1 MKNNWLTIIAGFGI
15 AFLVVACGKD
25 KPITS
30 ESNEVLTKT
39 DGVLYKVDTMNS
51 RVEWKGYKVLKSDQ
65 TTHFGTI
72 RFESGDITVKE
83 GKLQSG
89 KFVADINT
97 LENIDLKDNQE
108 MKSKLEG
115 HLKSADFFEV
125 EKFPTASYEIT
136 KVTEAK
142 SGDYNTILDGNLTI
156 KGITKPVQFKA
167 NVTVQNENVSIATE
181 PTRTLLYLSD
191 LELARWHRRRGSCA
205 AQSPASRLPQGP
217 HHGQCGS
224 RLAGDWAARQ
234 P

>member
-1 MKNNWLTIIAGFGI
+1 MKKNLFKIVVVLGV
-15 AFLVVACGKD
+15 AFLVISCGKD
-25 KPITS
+25 KPVTS
-30 ESNEVLTKT
+30 EANEVLTQT

-72 RFESGDITVKE
+72 RFESGDVTVKD

-97 LENIDLKDNQE
+97 LENIDLKGDEE
-108 MKSKLEG
+108 MKAKLEG

-181 PTRTLLYLSD
+181 PTDINREDYGLKFEIP
-191 LELARWHRRRGSCA
+191 LENGMLNKEINLQVLIKAMESK
-205 AQSPASRLPQGP
+205 
-217 HHGQCGS
+217 
-224 RLAGDWAARQ
+224 
-234 P
+234 

>member
-1 MKNNWLTIIAGFGI
+1 MKKKIIVVTAVLGI
-15 AFLVVACGKD
+15 AAFLISCGKD
-25 KPITS
+25 KPVSS
-30 ESNEVLTKT
+30 ETNEVLTQN
-39 DGVLYKVDTMNS
+39 DGVQYKVDTMNS

-65 TTHFGTI
+65 TTHFGII
-72 RFESGDITVKE
+72 RFESGDITVKD

-108 MKSKLEG
+108 MKTKLEG

-136 KVTEAK
+136 KVTETT

-167 NVTVQNENVSIATE
+167 NVTVQNGNVSIATE
-181 PTRTLLYLSD
+181 PTDINREDYGLKFEIPFENGLLNKEINLQVLIKAMESK
-191 LELARWHRRRGSCA
+191 
-205 AQSPASRLPQGP
+205 
-217 HHGQCGS
+217 
-224 RLAGDWAARQ
+224 
-234 P
+234 

>member
-1 MKNNWLTIIAGFGI
+1 MKNKLLKIFAGFSI
-15 AFLVVACGKD
+15 VALLVACGKD
-25 KPITS
+25 KPVTS

-181 PTRTLLYLSD
+181 PTDINREDYGLNFEIPFENGLLNKSINLQVLIKAMESK
-191 LELARWHRRRGSCA
+191 
-205 AQSPASRLPQGP
+205 
-217 HHGQCGS
+217 
-224 RLAGDWAARQ
+224 
-234 P
+234 

>member
-1 MKNNWLTIIAGFGI
+1 MKKNLFKIVAVLGV
-15 AFLVVACGKD
+15 AFLVISCGKD
-25 KPITS
+25 KPVTN
-30 ESNEVLTKT
+30 EANEVLTQT

-72 RFESGDITVKE
+72 RFESGDVTVKD

-97 LENIDLKDNQE
+97 LENVDLKGDEE
-108 MKSKLEG
+108 MKVKLEG

-142 SGDYNTILDGNLTI
+142 SGDYNTIRDGNLTI

-167 NVTVQNENVSIATE
+167 HVTVQNENVSIATE
-181 PTRTLLYLSD
+181 PTDINREDYGLKFAISLENGLLNKEINLQVLIKAMESK
-191 LELARWHRRRGSCA
+191 
-205 AQSPASRLPQGP
+205 
-217 HHGQCGS
+217 
-224 RLAGDWAARQ
+224 
-234 P
+234 

>member
-1 MKNNWLTIIAGFGI
+1 MKKNLFKIVAVLGV
-15 AFLVVACGKD
+15 AFLVISCGKD
-25 KPITS
+25 KPVTS
-30 ESNEVLTKT
+30 EANEVLTQT

-65 TTHFGTI
+65 TTHFGVI
-72 RFESGDITVKE
+72 RFESGDVTVKD

-97 LENIDLKDNQE
+97 LENVDLKDDEE
-108 MKSKLEG
+108 MKVKLEG

-181 PTRTLLYLSD
+181 PTDINREDYGLKFEISLENGLLNKEINLQVLIKAMESK
-191 LELARWHRRRGSCA
+191 
-205 AQSPASRLPQGP
+205 
-217 HHGQCGS
+217 
-224 RLAGDWAARQ
+224 
-234 P
+234 

>member
-1 MKNNWLTIIAGFGI
+1 MKNNWLTIFAGFGI
-15 AFLVVACGKD
+15 AVLVVACGKD
-25 KPITS
+25 KPITN

-108 MKSKLEG
+108 MKSKLEE

-136 KVTEAK
+136 KVTEAI

-167 NVTVQNENVSIATE
+167 NVTVENGNVSIATE
-181 PTRTLLYLSD
+181 PTDIKREDYGLKFEIPFENGLLNKEINLQVLIKAMESK
-191 LELARWHRRRGSCA
+191 
-205 AQSPASRLPQGP
+205 
-217 HHGQCGS
+217 
-224 RLAGDWAARQ
+224 
-234 P
+234 

>member
-1 MKNNWLTIIAGFGI
+1 MKKNLFKIVVVLGV
-15 AFLVVACGKD
+15 AFLVISCGKD
-25 KPITS
+25 KPVTS
-30 ESNEVLTKT
+30 EANEVLTQT

-72 RFESGDITVKE
+72 RFESGDVTVKD

-97 LENIDLKDNQE
+97 LENVDLKGDEE
-108 MKSKLEG
+108 MKAKLEG

-167 NVTVQNENVSIATE
+167 NVTVANENVSIATE
-181 PTRTLLYLSD
+181 PTDINREDYGLKFEIPLENGLLNKEINLQVLIKAMESK
-191 LELARWHRRRGSCA
+191 
-205 AQSPASRLPQGP
+205 
-217 HHGQCGS
+217 
-224 RLAGDWAARQ
+224 
-234 P
+234 

>member
-1 MKNNWLTIIAGFGI
+1 MKNNWLTIFAGFGI
-15 AFLVVACGKD
+15 AVLVVACGKD
-25 KPITS
+25 KPITN

-65 TTHFGTI
+65 TTHFGVI

-136 KVTEAK
+136 KVTESK
-142 SGDYNTILDGNLTI
+142 NGDYNTILDGNLTI
-156 KGITKPVQFKA
+156 KGITKPVRFKA
-167 NVTVQNENVSIATE
+167 NVTVENGNVSIATE
-181 PTRTLLYLSD
+181 PTDIKREDYGLKFEIPFENGLLNKEINLQVLIKAMESK
-191 LELARWHRRRGSCA
+191 
-205 AQSPASRLPQGP
+205 
-217 HHGQCGS
+217 
-224 RLAGDWAARQ
+224 
-234 P
+234 

>member
-1 MKNNWLTIIAGFGI
+1 MKNKLLKIFAGFSI
-15 AFLVVACGKD
+15 VALLVACGKD
-25 KPITS
+25 KPVTS

-39 DGVLYKVDTMNS
+39 DGVQYKVDTMNS

-65 TTHFGTI
+65 TTHFGNI

-108 MKSKLEG
+108 MKTKLEG
-115 HLKSADFFEV
+115 HLKSGDFFEV

-136 KVTEAK
+136 KVTETK
-142 SGDYNTILDGNLTI
+142 SGDYNTLIDGNLTI

-167 NVTVQNENVSIATE
+167 NVTVADGNVNIATE
-181 PTRTLLYLSD
+181 PTDINREDFALKFTLP
-191 LELARWHRRRGSCA
+191 LENGLLNKEINLQVLIKAMESK
-205 AQSPASRLPQGP
+205 
-217 HHGQCGS
+217 
-224 RLAGDWAARQ
+224 
-234 P
+234 

>member
-1 MKNNWLTIIAGFGI
+1 MKKNLFKIVAVLGV
-15 AFLVVACGKD
+15 AFLVISCGKD
-25 KPITS
+25 KPVTN
-30 ESNEVLTKT
+30 EANEVLTQT

-65 TTHFGTI
+65 TTHFGVI
-72 RFESGDITVKE
+72 RFESGDVTVKD

-97 LENIDLKDNQE
+97 LENVDLKGDE
-108 MKSKLEG
+108 TMKAKLEG

-181 PTRTLLYLSD
+181 PTDINREDYGLKFEIPLENGLLNKEINLQILIKAMESK
-191 LELARWHRRRGSCA
+191 
-205 AQSPASRLPQGP
+205 
-217 HHGQCGS
+217 
-224 RLAGDWAARQ
+224 
-234 P
+234 

>member
-1 MKNNWLTIIAGFGI
+1 MKKKIIVVTAVLGI
-15 AFLVVACGKD
+15 ASFLISCGKD
-25 KPITS
+25 KPVSS
-30 ESNEVLTKT
+30 ETNEVLTQN
-39 DGVLYKVDTMNS
+39 DGVQYKVDTMNS

-65 TTHFGTI
+65 TTHFGII
-72 RFESGDITVKE
+72 RFESGDITVKD

-108 MKSKLEG
+108 MKTKLEG

-136 KVTEAK
+136 KVTETT

-167 NVTVQNENVSIATE
+167 NVTVQNGNVSVATE
-181 PTRTLLYLSD
+181 PTDINREDYGLKFEIPFENGLLNKEINLQVLIKAMESK
-191 LELARWHRRRGSCA
+191 
-205 AQSPASRLPQGP
+205 
-217 HHGQCGS
+217 
-224 RLAGDWAARQ
+224 
-234 P
+234 